1 MNGAVRIILENINF
15 IPFSKMLPH
24 LKEKKKLK
32 LAKDSFYGILE
43 SLVSKS
49 EISIRYSKMSVSF
62 ETDKSAGT
70 LLTKKDSKNGKRN
83 REDG

>member
-15 IPFSKMLPH
+15 ILFSKMLPH

-43 SLVSKS
+43 RLVSKPK
-49 EISIRYSKMSVSF
+49 ITVRYSKMSVSF
-62 ETDKSAGT
+62 ETDKSAGI

>member
-15 IPFSKMLPH
+15 ILFSKMLPH

-32 LAKDSFYGILE
+32 LVKDSFYGIPE
-43 SLVSKS
+43 RPVSKT
-49 EISIRYSKMSVSF
+49 EITIRYSKISDSF
-62 ETDKSAGT
+62 ETDKSAGI